1 MSLTLFILSLFMLKV
16 PTYSQPRPLVVLTE
30 SDLNDQVMYDAWIE
44 FKDKDIR
51 SEKQRLK
58 ILKDLEESFDTR
70 ALFRRKKKRTYP
82 GLFDER
88 DFPLAARYLT
98 GVAETGAEVRVK
110 SRWLNGVSILANN
123 EQILKIKNFP
133 YVRDVLDFH
142 EHKPR
147 KQVKTRLK
155 PQKRREENFSSIY
168 GRSEIQVSQ
177 IGLDRL
183 HKAGYTGSGIVIA
196 VIDCGFDLSHMAFKN
211 SDHPLHVIVQRDFV
225 ENDRDVIPRPGIDP
239 DNYDHGTLVLGVIA
253 SYFPDEHIGTAYDAD
268 FILCNAEVGPEE
280 YYLEERWFVSALE
293 FAESHGADIATSS
306 LVLYGGYSQEQL
318 DGETAVMTKGL
329 NIAVGNGV
337 ICLTGGGNSGNDQ
350 KPETSHLMAPGDSA
364 DVITVG
370 AVNNKDIIAGF
381 SSDGPTKDGR
391 LKPEVLSLGV
401 ETSTISLFDNKGY
414 IQAGG
419 TSMATPVMAGAVA
432 CLLQVHP
439 EWTVQQLRKALFH
452 SGNFFRK
459 QGKPDPLFVHG
470 YGIPDVYTAAGL
482 K

>member
-1 MSLTLFILSLFMLKV
+1 
-16 PTYSQPRPLVVLTE
+16 
-30 SDLNDQVMYDAWIE
+30 
-44 FKDKDIR
+44 
-51 SEKQRLK
+51 
-58 ILKDLEESFDTR
+58 
-70 ALFRRKKKRTYP
+70 
-82 GLFDER
+82 
-88 DFPLAARYLT
+88 
-98 GVAETGAEVRVK
+98 
-110 SRWLNGVSILANN
+110 
-123 EQILKIKNFP
+123 
-133 YVRDVLDFH
+133 
-142 EHKPR
+142 
-147 KQVKTRLK
+147 
-155 PQKRREENFSSIY
+155 
-168 GRSEIQVSQ
+168 
-177 IGLDRL
+177 
-183 HKAGYTGSGIVIA
+183 
-196 VIDCGFDLSHMAFKN
+196 
-211 SDHPLHVIVQRDFV
+211 
-225 ENDRDVIPRPGIDP
+225 
-239 DNYDHGTLVLGVIA
+239 
-253 SYFPDEHIGTAYDAD
+253 
-268 FILCNAEVGPEE
+268 
-280 YYLEERWFVSALE
+280 
-293 FAESHGADIATSS
+293 
-306 LVLYGGYSQEQL
+306 
-318 DGETAVMTKGL
+318 MTKGL

-370 AVNNKDIIAGF
+370 AVNNKDIIAAF